1 MRVLTEPGTGC
12 RKPSRL
18 PLRPSKGHRVLH
30 LSVQGT
36 VGGNIRLGKGER
48 GSSPSLWGLPG
59 VSQRKGPNLHLYTL
73 RWVCC
78 GQIPRRRQ
86 KTSSTL
92 PCPVGPESLAPCPLP
107 RMLTGE
113 FLGRILGPRQACVF
127 WWECIHSM

>member
-48 GSSPSLWGLPG
+48 GSSPLLVGPPRCVSEERAQPSPVHAQVGVLWPDP
-59 VSQRKGPNLHLYTL
+59 QAQAEDQLH
-73 RWVCC
+73 
-78 GQIPRRRQ
+78 P
-86 KTSSTL
+86 TL
-92 PCPVGPESLAPCPLP
+92 PS
-107 RMLTGE
+107 R
-113 FLGRILGPRQACVF
+113 
-127 WWECIHSM
+127 S